1 MLPHYI
7 KGGNNMMNELKKQ
20 EIVALLNNAI
30 CFMYENNMSK
40 KEIADYLGTDNET
53 LDAIVDKDFEF
64 LVERR

>member
-1 MLPHYI
+1 
-7 KGGNNMMNELKKQ
+7 MMN

-53 LDAIVDKDFEF
+53 LDAIENGDFEF
-64 LVERR
+64 LARR